1 MLVYRG
7 ATHFSVLVVY
17 PTTLA
22 DSLMNSSTLLVASL
36 GFSVYGI
43 MLSGNSD
50 SLTFSF
56 LIYIPFISFSS
67 LIAMARTSKIMWN
80 KTDKMDIFVL
90 FLILGE
96 ILSGFH
102 WWITKTE
109 ILTTSHHITGHLW
122 SIDLWQRRQDY
133 TLEESQSLQ

>member
-1 MLVYRG
+1 MYRS

-22 DSLMNSSTLLVASL
+22 DSLMSSSTLLVASL
-36 GFSVYGI
+36 GFYVYGI

-50 SLTFSF
+50 SFTFSF

-80 KTDKMDIFVL
+80 KSDKMDIFVL
-90 FLILGE
+90 FLILDE
-96 ILSGFH
+96 MLSGFH
-102 WWITKTE
+102 
-109 ILTTSHHITGHLW
+109 
-122 SIDLWQRRQDY
+122 
-133 TLEESQSLQ
+133 